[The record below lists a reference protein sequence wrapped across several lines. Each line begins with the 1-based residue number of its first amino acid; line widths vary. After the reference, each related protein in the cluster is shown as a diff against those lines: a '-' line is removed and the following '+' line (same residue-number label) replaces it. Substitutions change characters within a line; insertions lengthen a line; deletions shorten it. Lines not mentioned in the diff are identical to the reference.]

1 MLGQNYSHPS
11 WEEQLSKKAKSKVNV
26 AQYHDFLG
34 QLLLYQRTKLAA
46 DFFFYYYFLIFMLR
60 VEGEK
65 KKSFSKN
72 VQYVV

>member
-26 AQYHDFLG
+26 AQYQDFLG

-46 DFFFYYYFLIFMLR
+46 DFLFIFYFFNFYVKSGGRKKIKFIFQ
-60 VEGEK
+60 E
-65 KKSFSKN
+65 
-72 VQYVV
+72 

>member
-46 DFFFYYYFLIFMLR
+46 DFFFIIIF
-60 VEGEK
+60 
-65 KKSFSKN
+65 
-72 VQYVV
+72 